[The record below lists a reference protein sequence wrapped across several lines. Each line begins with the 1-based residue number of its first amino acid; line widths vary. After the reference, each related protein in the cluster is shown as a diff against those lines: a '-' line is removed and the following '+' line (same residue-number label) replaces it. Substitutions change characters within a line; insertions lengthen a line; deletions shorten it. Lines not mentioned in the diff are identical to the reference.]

1 MIFSAVITIS
11 LVIQIIIGTTQV
23 PNRIGIVTQ
32 DKVCTDI
39 GAQMVKIGGKSFD
52 AFIASSLC
60 LGVVNPFFAGF
71 GA

>member
-1 MIFSAVITIS
+1 MVFSAVVTIS

-32 DKVCTDI
+32 DKVCTEI

>member
-1 MIFSAVITIS
+1 MVFSAVITIS

>member
-1 MIFSAVITIS
+1 MVFSAVVTIS

-32 DKVCTDI
+32 DKVCTEI

-52 AFIASSLC
+52 AFIASALC

>member
-1 MIFSAVITIS
+1 MVFSAVVTIA

-32 DKVCTDI
+32 DKVCTEI